1 MECVPPTCV
10 RFVNLTPHAI
20 NVVQPN
26 GDVLTIPP
34 SGRIAR
40 VKTYSVPAGEVA
52 GIPVVRVEYGDIEGL
67 PEPQPGT
74 VYIVSTMKKKRRR
87 VSRHVARVG
96 SSRREREHHWR
107 KEVSDRLI

>member
-1 MECVPPTCV
+1 
-10 RFVNLTPHAI
+10 VNLTPHAI

-34 SGRIAR
+34 SGQVAR

-74 VYIVSTMKKKRRR
+74 VYIVSTMVILALRAKGIRRNDVVSPDTSPESVVRDEKGNIIGVKRFQT
-87 VSRHVARVG
+87 V
-96 SSRREREHHWR
+96 
-107 KEVSDRLI
+107 